1 MANSQNFIMLTTKF
15 LQGLFNNT
23 IAYSSQR
30 ELPPLEVKPQLQIDK
45 LEHFNSMHSVALRV
59 KCEV

>member
-30 ELPPLEVKPQLQIDK
+30 ELPHLEVKPRLKIDK
-45 LEHFNSMHSVALRV
+45 LEHFNSVHNVA
-59 KCEV
+59 